1 LTLADGSKIKNVVAS
16 YAFKIKN
23 VQFVEKNVSVKNG
36 TYAGGLAVKP
46 DVLVQIKGQTLVEG
60 KDYELKFYTGQ
71 YGKTSYK
78 EFLIVLMLQMEKRMV
93 SLLMVK
99 VDTQVHL
106 FISMQLGELTKK
118 ISKTVMLKSLMVLQ
132 LL

>member
-1 LTLADGSKIKNVVAS
+1 MYRLYFFPSISILSSTFDKIKNVVAS

-60 KDYELKFYTGQ
+60 KDYELKFYIG
-71 YGKTSYK
+71 
-78 EFLIVLMLQMEKRMV
+78 
-93 SLLMVK
+93 
-99 VDTQVHL
+99 
-106 FISMQLGELTKK
+106 
-118 ISKTVMLKSLMVLQ
+118 
-132 LL
+132 

>member
-1 LTLADGSKIKNVVAS
+1 MNLNSILDSMERLHIK
-16 YAFKIKN
+16 K
-23 VQFVEKNVSVKNG
+23 
-36 TYAGGLAVKP
+36 
-46 DVLVQIKGQTLVEG
+46 
-60 KDYELKFYTGQ
+60 
-71 YGKTSYK
+71 
-78 EFLIVLMLQMEKRMV
+78 FLIVLMLQMEKRMV

-118 ISKTVMLKSLMVLQ
+118 ISKIVMLKSLMVLQ